1 MKDLP
6 IYNIIIE
13 TNSGDFVRLGF
24 TNKQMSETEFNRIKA
39 GGIYAGSW
47 IKRIEL
53 SEDALKPSTTKHSK
67 QSQQV

>member
-13 TNSGDFVRLGF
+13 VNSGDFARLGF
-24 TNKQMSETEFNRIKA
+24 TNKKMAETEFQRIKA

-47 IKRIEL
+47 IKRIEFT
-53 SEDALKPSTTKHSK
+53 EDSLKPATTKK
-67 QSQQV
+67 VKIEE